1 MQVSFTFDNLDEAA
15 RVLELLN
22 DGDWPN
28 PTASGANASRNGGRA
43 GGSASASAEDRPPWE
58 ADEADAASSERAA
71 NEPASDPWADG
82 GSASSSASG
91 GNSGRSSSKQADFS
105 DVPSSGYDTKA
116 TASAFL
122 GYVFGSSDAPNC
134 EHDQPAV
141 LVRGWKGMDHADG
154 DPDWAQW
161 RCALSATKGWKD
173 KCDFQDW
180 ANDVK
185 TKARKKSRR

>member
-43 GGSASASAEDRPPWE
+43 GGSASASAEERPPWE
-58 ADEADAASSERAA
+58 DDEGGSSQNDSAASDV
-71 NEPASDPWADG
+71 DPWADG
-82 GSASSSASG
+82 GSASSRASG
-91 GNSGRSSSKQADFS
+91 GNSGRSSAKQADFS
-105 DVPSSGYDTKA
+105 SVPTSGYDTKA

-122 GYVFGSSDAPNC
+122 GYVFGSQDAPNC
-134 EHDQPAV
+134 DHGEPAV

-161 RCALSATKGWKD
+161 RCALSATKAWKD

-180 ANDVK
+180 NNDVK
-185 TKARKKSRR
+185 TKGKKNSRRSR